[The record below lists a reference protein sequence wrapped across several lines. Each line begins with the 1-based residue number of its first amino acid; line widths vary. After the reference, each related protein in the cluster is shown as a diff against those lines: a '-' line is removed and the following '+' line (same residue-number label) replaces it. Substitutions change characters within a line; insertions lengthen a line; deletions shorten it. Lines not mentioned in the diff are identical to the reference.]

1 MGTPR
6 LLQGDPRGA
15 RFLEKGQALPPAALG
30 KL

>member
-1 MGTPR
+1 MGMPR
-6 LLQGDPRGA
+6 LLQSDPRGT